1 MIGKLLTGAG
11 RFVKIKDLKGYISKL
26 KNKKD
31 LTSTDKKNIAK
42 AESFLEDNKIMG
54 KNLSPDAMM
63 RMNKGGAVKK
73 TTKKK
78 KARTGIKVRG
88 TKFKGIF

>member
-1 MIGKLLTGAG
+1 
-11 RFVKIKDLKGYISKL
+11 
-26 KNKKD
+26 
-31 LTSTDKKNIAK
+31 
-42 AESFLEDNKIMG
+42 
-54 KNLSPDAMM
+54 MM

-73 TTKKK
+73 RAKKK

>member
-1 MIGKLLTGAG
+1 MISKLLTGAG
-11 RFVKIKDLKGYISKL
+11 KFVKLKDLKGYIKNL
-26 KNKKD
+26 KNKKN
-31 LTSTDKKNIAK
+31 LTDKDKKNISK
-42 AESFLEDNKIMG
+42 AESFLEDHKTFG

-73 TTKKK
+73 RAKKK